1 MGRVQK
7 RKEQRK
13 YKNKKNAN
21 DIVSTD
27 TMKASTIIK
36 IILGVVI
43 ILLIFYYGL
52 AIFVTKEVDL
62 SSNNNKDNTT
72 EEKNNNVSNAILAK
86 NTFNQTD
93 DIYYVYY
100 YDFNDEDKV
109 LESSINSLTDHTVY
123 RVDTNSGLNSNYIDT
138 NSGNKNVTSIENLKI
153 KNPTLIK
160 IDNDKVVSYYEGV
173 DAISNFLNK

>member
-13 YKNKKNAN
+13 YKNNKNAN
-21 DIVSTD
+21 DIASTD

-36 IILGVVI
+36 IVLGVVI